1 MSSRELAATVSLLQR
16 YFNLPNGDIIWYPTI
31 DVYGDAFHFSP
42 AGNGV
47 KIAADVVVYPAK
59 SYVPDPPIPGLGP
72 PHGNSH
78 ARINCIKLYELHTT
92 QDPQRRFNQRMK
104 AKLWRQGMASQK
116 WEFGT
121 VQKRSNNPTGCIAL
135 GNPAY
140 QVTIPISDLF
150 YDPQIPGVYTPPI
163 TCPRPAFMYGNYT
176 IDLYHIQQR
185 VLKFQER

>member
-1 MSSRELAATVSLLQR
+1 MTQ
-16 YFNLPNGDIIWYPTI
+16 P
-31 DVYGDAFHFSP
+31 
-42 AGNGV
+42 
-47 KIAADVVVYPAK
+47 
-59 SYVPDPPIPGLGP
+59 YVRCVLG
-72 PHGNSH
+72 
-78 ARINCIKLYELHTT
+78 IKLYELHTT
-92 QDPQRRFNQRMK
+92 RDPQRRFNQRMK
-104 AKLWRQGMASQK
+104 AKFWRQGMASQK

-150 YDPQIPGVYTPPI
+150 YDPQIPGVYTLPI

-185 VLKFQER
+185 VLEFQETMNIRLF